1 MCVCLF
7 VFAIR
12 SYLAQKQQEQQ
23 QQGEDKAEEEEEA
36 TKFINK

>member
-1 MCVCLF
+1 MCVFVCLF

-12 SYLAQKQQEQQ
+12 SYLAQEQ